1 MHAFLQSYD
10 EVQDLVKYLDTWVL
24 TLRDEILPRN
34 SSEEGHA
41 TTVNPTYVTMFFRL
55 STCILDLIH
64 SKIDLF
70 RDEDLVEKKT
80 ELKFKQISIDN

>member
-24 TLRDEILPRN
+24 TLRDEVLPRCSN
-34 SSEEGHA
+34 EA
-41 TTVNPTYVTMFFRL
+41 DNTVNPTYVTMFFRF

-64 SKIDLF
+64 SRIDLLK
-70 RDEDLVEKKT
+70 DEEQIQRKT